1 MWPTSKFSTSAGA
14 WKRISPTRD
23 GLAAF
28 GITFILF
35 NVDTIRDASTKRRKP
50 TRSAMFRASIAL
62 GCILAFV
69 APAQAGARIKDITD
83 LEGARSNQLYGF
95 GLVVGLNG
103 TGGRSRFTQQ
113 VAVDMMKRLCVVS
126 KIAMLQLTDNTF
138 MSPNISAVMVTAEIG
153 PFSRI
158 GGRLDVTVSVLDD
171 ATSLQGGTL
180 LFTPLKGA
188 DGVVYAIGQGPLS
201 VGGFLFSGQA
211 ASAQKNFVSVARI
224 PGGAMVE
231 HEARGEVM
239 CKGRV
244 HLLLKNPDY
253 ATARSIAAVINQWAP
268 GHALPLDAG
277 TVEVEVPPAFR
288 SHAVSFLSDMGNLEV
303 LTDTPARVVIN
314 ERTGTV
320 VAGENV
326 KIATVAIAHG
336 NLAIVTR
343 EAPQV
348 SQPNAFS
355 QGRTVVVPRTQIG
368 VTEQSAQLYIAP
380 QTVTVADLARA
391 LNALGVSPRDL
402 ISIFQAIKQAG
413 ALQAELV
420 II

>member
-1 MWPTSKFSTSAGA
+1 M
-14 WKRISPTRD
+14 I
-23 GLAAF
+23 
-28 GITFILF
+28 
-35 NVDTIRDASTKRRKP
+35 
-50 TRSAMFRASIAL
+50 RASLIL
-62 GCILAFV
+62 GCILAAAV
-69 APAQAGARIKDITD
+69 PVQAGARIKDITD
-83 LEGARSNQLYGF
+83 LEGARSNQLFGF
-95 GLVVGLNG
+95 GVVVGLNG
-103 TGGRSRFTQQ
+103 TGGNSRFTQQ
-113 VAVDMMKRLCVVS
+113 VAVSMLKWLCINS

-138 MSPNISAVMVTAEIG
+138 KSPNISAVMVTAEIG
-153 PFSRI
+153 PYARIGSRI
-158 GGRLDVTVSVLDD
+158 DVTVSVLDD
-171 ATSLQGGTL
+171 ASSLQGGTL

-188 DGVVYAIGQGPLS
+188 DGVVYAVGQGPLS
-201 VGGFLFSGQA
+201 VGGFVFGGAA
-211 ASAQKNFVSVARI
+211 ASAQKNFVSVARV
-224 PGGAMVE
+224 PGGGMVE

-239 CKGRV
+239 NKGCV

-253 ATARSIAAVINQWAP
+253 ATARSIAAVVNQWAH

-277 TVEVEVPPAFR
+277 TVEVEVPCELRA
-288 SHAVSFLSDMGNLEV
+288 HVVSFLSDMGNLEV
-303 LTDTPARVVIN
+303 LTDSPARVVIN

-336 NLAIVTR
+336 NLAIVIRQT
-343 EAPQV
+343 PQV
-348 SQPNAFS
+348 SQPQAFS
-355 QGRTVVVPRTQIG
+355 QGRTVVVPRTQLG
-368 VTEQSAQLYIAP
+368 LTEQPAQVLIAP

>member
-1 MWPTSKFSTSAGA
+1 M
-14 WKRISPTRD
+14 I
-23 GLAAF
+23 
-28 GITFILF
+28 
-35 NVDTIRDASTKRRKP
+35 
-50 TRSAMFRASIAL
+50 RASIVVV
-62 GCILAFV
+62 CILALV

-83 LEGARSNQLYGF
+83 LEGARDNQLYGF

-103 TGGRSRFTQQ
+103 TGARSRFTQQ

-126 KIAMLQLTDNTF
+126 KIAFQQLTDNTF
-138 MSPNISAVMVTAEIG
+138 VSPNISAVMVTAEIG
-153 PFSRI
+153 PFARI
-158 GGRLDVTVSVLDD
+158 GSRLDVTVSILDD

-180 LFTPLKGA
+180 LFTPLHGA
-188 DGVVYAIGQGPLS
+188 DGVVYAVAQGPLS
-201 VGGFLFSGQA
+201 VGGFVFGGAA
-211 ASAQKNFVSVARI
+211 ASAQKNYVSVARI
-224 PGGAMVE
+224 PGGALVE

-244 HLLLKNPDY
+244 HLLLKNADY
-253 ATARSIAAVINQWAP
+253 ATARSVAAAINQWMP

-277 TVEVEVPPAFR
+277 TIEVVVPPEAR
-288 SHAVSFLSDMGNLEV
+288 SHTVSFLSDLGNLDV

-348 SQPNAFS
+348 SQPNGFS

-368 VTEQSAQLYIAP
+368 VTEQPAQLYIAP

>member
-1 MWPTSKFSTSAGA
+1 ML
-14 WKRISPTRD
+14 R
-23 GLAAF
+23 
-28 GITFILF
+28 
-35 NVDTIRDASTKRRKP
+35 V
-50 TRSAMFRASIAL
+50 
-62 GCILAFV
+62 AFV
-69 APAQAGARIKDITD
+69 LGSVLALAAPAQAGARIKDITD
-83 LEGARSNQLYGF
+83 LEGARNNQLYGF

-126 KIAMLQLTDNTF
+126 KIAFQQLTDNTF
-138 MSPNISAVMVTAEIG
+138 VSPNISAVMVTAEIG
-153 PFSRI
+153 PFARI
-158 GGRLDVTVSVLDD
+158 GSRLDVTVSVLDD

-180 LFTPLKGA
+180 LFTPLHGA
-188 DGVVYAIGQGPLS
+188 DGVVYAIAQGPLS
-201 VGGFLFSGQA
+201 VGGFVFGGAA
-211 ASAQKNFVSVARI
+211 ASAQKNYVSVARI
-224 PGGAMVE
+224 PGGALVE
-231 HEARGEVM
+231 HEARGEVL

-244 HLLLKNPDY
+244 HLLLKNADY
-253 ATARSIAAVINQWAP
+253 ATARSVAAVINQWMP

-277 TVEVEVPPAFR
+277 TIEVVVPP
-288 SHAVSFLSDMGNLEV
+288 EV
-303 LTDTPARVVIN
+303 LTDAPARVVIN

-348 SQPNAFS
+348 SQPNGFS

-368 VTEQSAQLYIAP
+368 VTEQPAQLYIAP

>member
-1 MWPTSKFSTSAGA
+1 M
-14 WKRISPTRD
+14 TRTILA
-23 GLAAF
+23 LAAWC
-28 GITFILF
+28 
-35 NVDTIRDASTKRRKP
+35 A
-50 TRSAMFRASIAL
+50 
-62 GCILAFV
+62 ILAWT
-69 APAQAGARIKDITD
+69 AEARAGARIKDITD

-95 GLVVGLNG
+95 GLVIGLNG
-103 TGGRSRFTQQ
+103 TGGSSLFTQQ
-113 VAVDMMKRLCVVS
+113 VAVDMMKYLCVNS
-126 KIAMLQLTDNTF
+126 KIVQQVQTDNVF
-138 MSPNISAVMVTAEIG
+138 RSRSVSAVIVTAEIG
-153 PFSRI
+153 PFARI
-158 GGRLDVTVSVLDD
+158 GSRLDVTVSILDN
-171 ATSLQGGTL
+171 ASSLQGGTL

-188 DGVVYAIGQGPLS
+188 DGVVYGVAQGPLS
-201 VGGFLFSGQA
+201 VGGFQFGGAA
-211 ASAQKNFVSVARI
+211 ASAQKNYVSVARI

-239 CKGRV
+239 YRGRV

-253 ATARSIAAVINQWAP
+253 ATARSIAAIVNEWAP

-277 TVEVEVPPAFR
+277 TVEVEVPHQLRPQI
-288 SHAVSFLSDMGNLEV
+288 VSFLSDMGNLEV
-303 LTDTPARVVIN
+303 LTDSPARVVIN

-326 KIATVAIAHG
+326 KIATIAIAHG
-336 NLAIVTR
+336 NLAIVAR

-348 SQPNAFS
+348 SQPNGFS

-368 VTEQSAQLYIAP
+368 VTEQAASMYIAP

>member
-1 MWPTSKFSTSAGA
+1 
-14 WKRISPTRD
+14 
-23 GLAAF
+23 
-28 GITFILF
+28 
-35 NVDTIRDASTKRRKP
+35 
-50 TRSAMFRASIAL
+50 MFRATIAVT
-62 GCILAFV
+62 CVLALA
-69 APAQAGARIKDITD
+69 APTWAGARIKDITD

-103 TGGRSRFTQQ
+103 TGGKSRFTQQ
-113 VAVDMMKRLCVVS
+113 VAVSMMKWLCVNS

-153 PFSRI
+153 PFARVGS
-158 GGRLDVTVSVLDD
+158 RLDVTVSVLDD
-171 ATSLQGGTL
+171 AISLQGGTL
-180 LFTPLKGA
+180 LFTPLKGS
-188 DGVVYAIGQGPLS
+188 DGVVYAVGQGPLS
-201 VGGFLFSGQA
+201 VGGFLFGGAA

-239 CKGRV
+239 YRGRV
-244 HLLLKNPDY
+244 HLLLKNADY

-277 TVEVEVPPAFR
+277 TVEVEVPPEMR
-288 SHAVSFLSDMGNLEV
+288 SHLVSYLSDMGNLEV

-343 EAPQV
+343 ETPQV
-348 SQPNAFS
+348 SQPNGFS

-368 VTEQSAQLYIAP
+368 VTEQPAHLYIAP

>member
-1 MWPTSKFSTSAGA
+1 M
-14 WKRISPTRD
+14 I
-23 GLAAF
+23 
-28 GITFILF
+28 
-35 NVDTIRDASTKRRKP
+35 
-50 TRSAMFRASIAL
+50 RASIVL
-62 GCILAFV
+62 SCILAVV

-83 LEGARSNQLYGF
+83 LEGARNNQLYGF

-103 TGGRSRFTQQ
+103 TGGKSRFTQQ
-113 VAVDMMKRLCVVS
+113 VAVSMLKWLCINS
-126 KIAMLQLTDNTF
+126 KIAMQQLTDNTF
-138 MSPNISAVMVTAEIG
+138 KSPNISAVMVTAEIG
-153 PFSRI
+153 PFARIGSRI
-158 GGRLDVTVSVLDD
+158 DVTVSVLDD
-171 ATSLQGGTL
+171 ASSLQGGTL
-180 LFTPLKGA
+180 LFTPLKGS
-188 DGVVYAIGQGPLS
+188 DGVVYATGQGPLS
-201 VGGFLFSGQA
+201 VGGFVFGGAA

-224 PGGAMVE
+224 PGGGMVE

-239 CKGRV
+239 CKGCV

-253 ATARSIAAVINQWAP
+253 ATARSIAAGINQWAP
-268 GHALPLDAG
+268 GQALPLDAG
-277 TVEVEVPPAFR
+277 TVEVEVPCEMRA
-288 SHAVSFLSDMGNLEV
+288 HVVSFLSDMGNLEV
-303 LTDTPARVVIN
+303 LVDTPARVVIN

-348 SQPNAFS
+348 SQPNGFS
-355 QGRTVVVPRTQIG
+355 QGRTVTVPRTQIG
-368 VTEQSAQLYIAP
+368 VAEQPAHLYIAP

>member
-1 MWPTSKFSTSAGA
+1 
-14 WKRISPTRD
+14 
-23 GLAAF
+23 
-28 GITFILF
+28 
-35 NVDTIRDASTKRRKP
+35 
-50 TRSAMFRASIAL
+50 MFRASLVL
-62 GCILAFV
+62 GCIIALA
-69 APAQAGARIKDITD
+69 APAHAGARIKDITD
-83 LEGARSNQLYGF
+83 LEGARNNQLYGF

-113 VAVDMMKRLCVVS
+113 VAVDMMIRLCVVT
-126 KIAMLQLTDNTF
+126 KIAFQQLTDNTF
-138 MSPNISAVMVTAEIG
+138 SSPNISAVMVTAEIG
-153 PFSRI
+153 PFARIGSRI
-158 GGRLDVTVSVLDD
+158 DVTVSVLDD

-180 LFTPLKGA
+180 LFTPLRGA
-188 DGVVYAIGQGPLS
+188 DGVVYAVGQGPLS
-201 VGGFLFSGQA
+201 VGGFVFGGAA
-211 ASAQKNFVSVARI
+211 ASAQKNFVSVARV
-224 PGGAMVE
+224 PGGGLVE
-231 HEARGEVM
+231 HEARGEIL

-244 HLLLKNPDY
+244 HLLLKNADY
-253 ATARSIAAVINQWAP
+253 ATSRSIAAVINQWAP
-268 GHALPLDAG
+268 GYALPLDAG
-277 TVEVEVPPAFR
+277 SVEVMVPPEFR
-288 SHAVSFLSDMGNLEV
+288 SHAVAFLSDLGNLEV

-336 NLAIVTR
+336 NLAIVIR
-343 EAPQV
+343 ETPQV

-355 QGRTVVVPRTQIG
+355 QGRTVTVPRTSVG
-368 VTEQSAQLYIAP
+368 VTEQPAHFYIAP

>member
-1 MWPTSKFSTSAGA
+1 M
-14 WKRISPTRD
+14 I
-23 GLAAF
+23 
-28 GITFILF
+28 
-35 NVDTIRDASTKRRKP
+35 
-50 TRSAMFRASIAL
+50 RASIIL
-62 GCILAFV
+62 GCLLAVV
-69 APAQAGARIKDITD
+69 APARAAARIKDITD
-83 LEGARSNQLYGF
+83 LEGARSNQVYGF
-95 GLVVGLNG
+95 GLVVGLEG
-103 TGGRSRFTQQ
+103 TGARSRFTQQ
-113 VAVDMMKRLCVVS
+113 VAVDMMKRLCVNS
-126 KIAMLQLTDNTF
+126 KIAFQQLTDNTF
-138 MSPNISAVMVTAEIG
+138 VSNNISAVMVTAEIG
-153 PFSRI
+153 PFARI
-158 GGRLDVTVSVLDD
+158 GSRLDVTVSILDD

-180 LFTPLKGA
+180 LFTPLHGA
-188 DGVVYAIGQGPLS
+188 DGVVYAIAQGPLS
-201 VGGFLFSGQA
+201 VGGFLFGGAA

-224 PGGAMVE
+224 PGGALVE
-231 HEARGEVM
+231 HEARGEVL

-244 HLLLKNPDY
+244 HLLLKNADY

-277 TVEVEVPPAFR
+277 TVEVVVPPALH

-303 LTDTPARVVIN
+303 LTDSPARVVIN

-336 NLAIVTR
+336 NLAIVIR
-343 EAPQV
+343 QMPQV

-355 QGRTVVVPRTQIG
+355 QGRTVVVPRTQMG
-368 VTEQSAQLYIAP
+368 VTEQPAQVLIAP

>member
-1 MWPTSKFSTSAGA
+1 M
-14 WKRISPTRD
+14 TRTAIV
-23 GLAAF
+23 L
-28 GITFILF
+28 TCLL
-35 NVDTIRDASTKRRKP
+35 SLLP
-50 TRSAMFRASIAL
+50 LS
-62 GCILAFV
+62 
-69 APAQAGARIKDITD
+69 APARAGARIKDITD

-95 GLVVGLNG
+95 GLVIGLGG
-103 TGGRSRFTQQ
+103 TGGSSLFTQQ
-113 VAVDMMKRLCVVS
+113 VAVDMMKWLCVNS
-126 KIAMLQLTDNTF
+126 KIVQQVQTDNVF
-138 MSPNISAVMVTAEIG
+138 RSRSVSAVMVTAEIG
-153 PFSRI
+153 PFARI
-158 GGRLDVTVSVLDD
+158 GSRLDVTVSILDD
-171 ATSLQGGTL
+171 ASSLQGGTL

-188 DGVVYAIGQGPLS
+188 DSVVYAIAQGPLS
-201 VGGFLFSGQA
+201 VGGFTFGGAA

-224 PGGAMVE
+224 PGGALVE

-239 CKGRV
+239 YRGCV
-244 HLLLKNPDY
+244 HLMLKNPDY
-253 ATARSIAAVINQWAP
+253 STARAIAAAINEWSP
-268 GHALPLDAG
+268 GRALPLDAG
-277 TVEVEVPPAFR
+277 TVEVDVPHQFR
-288 SHAVSFLSDMGNLEV
+288 AHAVSFLSDLGNLEV
-303 LTDTPARVVIN
+303 LTDSPARVIIN

-355 QGRTVVVPRTQIG
+355 GGRTVVVPRTQVG
-368 VTEQSAQLYIAP
+368 VTEQGSSLYIAP

-391 LNALGVSPRDL
+391 LNALGVTPRDL

-420 II
+420 IM

>member
-1 MWPTSKFSTSAGA
+1 M
-14 WKRISPTRD
+14 I
-23 GLAAF
+23 
-28 GITFILF
+28 
-35 NVDTIRDASTKRRKP
+35 
-50 TRSAMFRASIAL
+50 RASVIL
-62 GCILAFV
+62 CCILAV
-69 APAQAGARIKDITD
+69 AAPAQAGARIKDITD
-83 LEGARSNQLYGF
+83 LEGARNNQLYGF

-126 KIAMLQLTDNTF
+126 KIAFQQLTDNTF
-138 MSPNISAVMVTAEIG
+138 VSPNISAVMVTAEIG
-153 PFSRI
+153 PFARI
-158 GGRLDVTVSVLDD
+158 GSRLDVTVSVLDD
-171 ATSLQGGTL
+171 ASSLQGGTL
-180 LFTPLKGA
+180 LFTPLHGA
-188 DGVVYAIGQGPLS
+188 DGVVYAVGQGPLS
-201 VGGFLFSGQA
+201 VGGFLFSGAA

-224 PGGAMVE
+224 PGGALVE

-244 HLLLKNPDY
+244 HLLLKNADY
-253 ATARSIAAVINQWAP
+253 STSRSIAAVINQWVP

-277 TVEVEVPPAFR
+277 SVEVVVPPEFR
-288 SHAVSFLSDMGNLEV
+288 SHAVSFLSDLGNLEV
-303 LTDTPARVVIN
+303 LTDAPARVVIN

-343 EAPQV
+343 ETPQV

-368 VTEQSAQLYIAP
+368 LTEQPAHLLIAP

>member
-1 MWPTSKFSTSAGA
+1 MMKHLCVNSKIVQQVQT
-14 WKRISPTRD
+14 D
-23 GLAAF
+23 
-28 GITFILF
+28 
-35 NVDTIRDASTKRRKP
+35 NV
-50 TRSAMFRASIAL
+50 F
-62 GCILAFV
+62 
-69 APAQAGARIKDITD
+69 
-83 LEGARSNQLYGF
+83 
-95 GLVVGLNG
+95 
-103 TGGRSRFTQQ
+103 RSR
-113 VAVDMMKRLCVVS
+113 S
-126 KIAMLQLTDNTF
+126 
-138 MSPNISAVMVTAEIG
+138 ISAVMVTAEIG

-158 GGRLDVTVSVLDD
+158 GSRLDVTVSVIDD
-171 ATSLQGGTL
+171 ASSLQGGTL

-188 DGVVYAIGQGPLS
+188 DGVVYAVGQGPLS
-201 VGGFLFSGQA
+201 VGGFTFGGAA
-211 ASAQKNFVSVARI
+211 ASAQKNFVAVARI
-224 PGGAMVE
+224 PGGGLVE

-239 CKGRV
+239 FKGRI

-253 ATARSIAAVINQWAP
+253 ATARSIATGINEWAP
-268 GHALPLDAG
+268 GRALPLDAG
-277 TVEVEVPPAFR
+277 TVEVDVPHEFR
-288 SHAVSFLSDMGNLEV
+288 AHAVAFLSDLGNLEV
-303 LTDTPARVVIN
+303 LPDSPARVVIN

-343 EAPQV
+343 ETPQV

-355 QGRTVVVPRTQIG
+355 QGRTVVVPRTNIG
-368 VTEQSAQLYIAP
+368 VTEQAASMYIAP

>member
-1 MWPTSKFSTSAGA
+1 M
-14 WKRISPTRD
+14 I
-23 GLAAF
+23 
-28 GITFILF
+28 
-35 NVDTIRDASTKRRKP
+35 
-50 TRSAMFRASIAL
+50 RASVVL
-62 GCILAFV
+62 GYILALV

-83 LEGARSNQLYGF
+83 LEGARNNQLYGF

-126 KIAMLQLTDNTF
+126 KIAFQHVTDNTF
-138 MSPNISAVMVTAEIG
+138 KSPNISAVMVTAEIG
-153 PFSRI
+153 PFARI
-158 GGRLDVTVSVLDD
+158 GSRLDVTVSILDD

-188 DGVVYAIGQGPLS
+188 DGVVYAVGQGPLS
-201 VGGFLFSGQA
+201 VGGFSFGGAA

-239 CKGRV
+239 NKGRV
-244 HLLLKNPDY
+244 HLLLKNADY
-253 ATARSIAAVINQWAP
+253 ATARSVAAVINQWMP

-277 TVEVEVPPAFR
+277 TIEVVVPPEFR
-288 SHAVSFLSDMGNLEV
+288 SHAVAFLSDLGNLEV
-303 LTDTPARVVIN
+303 LTDAPARVVIN

-326 KIATVAIAHG
+326 KIATVAI
-336 NLAIVTR
+336 VTR

-348 SQPNAFS
+348 
-355 QGRTVVVPRTQIG
+355 
-368 VTEQSAQLYIAP
+368 
-380 QTVTVADLARA
+380 
-391 LNALGVSPRDL
+391 
-402 ISIFQAIKQAG
+402 
-413 ALQAELV
+413 
-420 II
+420 

>member
-1 MWPTSKFSTSAGA
+1 ML
-14 WKRISPTRD
+14 R
-23 GLAAF
+23 
-28 GITFILF
+28 
-35 NVDTIRDASTKRRKP
+35 V
-50 TRSAMFRASIAL
+50 
-62 GCILAFV
+62 AFV
-69 APAQAGARIKDITD
+69 LGSVLALAAPAQAGARIKDITD
-83 LEGARSNQLYGF
+83 LEGARNNQLYGF

-126 KIAMLQLTDNTF
+126 KIAFQQLTDNTF
-138 MSPNISAVMVTAEIG
+138 VSPNISAVMVTAEIG
-153 PFSRI
+153 PFARI
-158 GGRLDVTVSVLDD
+158 GSRLDVTVSVLDD

-180 LFTPLKGA
+180 LFTPLHGA
-188 DGVVYAIGQGPLS
+188 DGVVYAIAQGPLS
-201 VGGFLFSGQA
+201 VGGFVFGGAA
-211 ASAQKNFVSVARI
+211 ASAQKNYVSVARI
-224 PGGAMVE
+224 PGGALVE
-231 HEARGEVM
+231 HEARGEVL

-244 HLLLKNPDY
+244 HLLLKNADY
-253 ATARSIAAVINQWAP
+253 ATARSVAAVINQWMP

-277 TVEVEVPPAFR
+277 TIEVVVPPEAR
-288 SHAVSFLSDMGNLEV
+288 SHAVSFLSDLGNLEV
-303 LTDTPARVVIN
+303 LTDAPARVVIN

-348 SQPNAFS
+348 SQPNGFS

-368 VTEQSAQLYIAP
+368 VTEQPAQLYIAP